1 MFTAFVSNITCSLT
15 LNKKTFYYEKPN
27 NYVRFFRL
35 ASIYYQEKQLIEQWV
50 GTINGYLWGSIL
62 IYLLTGCGI
71 WFTIRLK
78 GLQFTQFFHMFTL
91 LKMSRGASSNGIS
104 SFQALCTSL
113 AARVGTGNLMGVAVA
128 ISLGG
133 AGAVFWM
140 WVIALVGMA
149 TAFAE
154 SALGQLY
161 KEKDEQGNFR
171 GGPAY
176 YMSKGLKNKP
186 LAILFSLCLFFG
198 YGFVFS
204 SVQANSITDAFYGSY
219 GVDRWLSG
227 IVIACV
233 AAFIIFGGLK
243 KIACFAELTVPF
255 MGVAYILVCL
265 YVMGINITLIPAI
278 ISDIFMSAFG
288 LKEAGSGLVGAAIVQ
303 GVKRGLYSNEA
314 GMGSSPNVAAAAAP
328 NPPHPVTQG
337 YIQMLAVFFDTIVIC
352 SCTAFLILLFKDSG
366 TQAEGIQLTQQ
377 ALSFQVG
384 QWGGDFITF
393 AILLFGFTSIV
404 GNFAYAEN
412 NLKYLKLDN
421 LYGHSFL
428 KVGFLSMLVFGSV
441 SSLPEVIALADMSTG
456 LMTVV
461 NVIAL
466 FMLSKV
472 VVSITKDY
480 HAQKNSG
487 ALPNYQPEDSVHSGF
502 NLTKGIWQK

>member
-1 MFTAFVSNITCSLT
+1 M
-15 LNKKTFYYEKPN
+15 
-27 NYVRFFRL
+27 
-35 ASIYYQEKQLIEQWV
+35 IEEWV
-50 GTINGYLWGSIL
+50 GTINGYLWGSVL
-62 IYLLTGCGI
+62 IYLLTGCGV
-71 WFTIRLK
+71 WFTFRLK

-91 LKMSRGASSNGIS
+91 LKNSRSKSTEGIS

-154 SALGQLY
+154 STLGQVY
-161 KEKDEQGNFR
+161 KEKDEKGNFR

-176 YMSKGLKNKP
+176 YMSKGLRNKK
-186 LAILFSLCLFFG
+186 LAITFSLCLFFG

-204 SVQANSITDAFYGSY
+204 SVQANSITDAFHGSF
-219 GVDRWLSG
+219 GFDRLYSG
-227 IVIACV
+227 IVITLV

-243 KIACFAELTVPF
+243 KIARFAEITVPF
-255 MGVAYILVCL
+255 MGLAYLLVCF
-265 YVMGINITLIPAI
+265 YVIGMNITLIPAI
-278 ISDIFMSAFG
+278 IADIFASAFG

-314 GMGSSPNVAAAAAP
+314 GMGSSPNVAAAADP
-328 NPPHPVTQG
+328 NPPHPVAQG
-337 YIQMLAVFFDTIVIC
+337 YIQMMAVFFDTLLIC
-352 SCTAFLILLFKDSG
+352 SCTAFLILLFKG
-366 TQAEGIQLTQQ
+366 TDTEVQGIQLTQQ

-384 QWGGDFITF
+384 DWGSDFITF

-412 NLKYLKLDN
+412 NLKYLNLDN
-421 LYGHSFL
+421 LYGRVFL
-428 KVGFLSMLVFGSV
+428 KIGFLSMLVFGSV
-441 SSLPEVIALADMSTG
+441 ATLPEVIALADLSTG
-456 LMTVV
+456 LMTVF

-466 FMLSKV
+466 FMLTKV
-472 VVSITKDY
+472 IVTVTKDY
-480 HAQKNSG
+480 NKQKNAG
-487 ALPNYQPEDSVHSGF
+487 KLPSYEPVDEERNEF
-502 NLTKGIWQK
+502 NLTQGIWQK